1 MNRTDQGSNLGKPEF
16 FQAFFSQLHVKVASL
31 IAKNF
36 SSFNNGDDNDDDDDD
51 DDDDDNNFI
60 SVFPREYYLHYL
72 GYNKDH
78 N

>member
-16 FQAFFSQLHVKVASL
+16 FQAFFLQLHIKVASL

-51 DDDDDNNFI
+51 NNFI
-60 SVFPREYYLHYL
+60 SVFPREYMVLPTL
-72 GYNKDH
+72 FRL
-78 N
+78 

>member
-36 SSFNNGDDNDDDDDD
+36 SSFNNGDDNDDDDD
-51 DDDDDNNFI
+51 NNFI
-60 SVFPREYYLHYL
+60 SVFPREYMVLPTL
-72 GYNKDH
+72 FRL
-78 N
+78 